1 MQWTQ
6 VFNPLGSIGISAIV
20 AFLPIVCF
28 LLCLLVIKL
37 KVYISALVTVVF
49 AGVLAVA
56 VYGMP
61 VNLVGASFAQGFVN
75 GIWPIAWIIV
85 AAIFLYKIADKCGAM
100 NIIRQSIMQIT
111 PDPRVQ
117 VILIGFCFG
126 SFLEG
131 AIGFGGPVAITAM
144 LLVGLG
150 LKPIQAAGLCL
161 VANTAPVAFGA
172 VGIPI
177 IAMTNMLGIEQ
188 YSIAAMTGRM
198 LFPFSFVIPFVVV
211 FLMDGMKGVKATFP
225 PVFVAAV
232 SFVATQFLSSNFLGA
247 ELPDI
252 LSAIVSIGATAIFLT
267 VTKWR
272 ASDNY
277 TIEGAQSDELKSSQ
291 TASLS
296 MGTIVKAWSPFL
308 LLILFVVLWTL
319 PSVKGAI
326 APWSSFTIPFES
338 IFGGQVL
345 HAETGK
351 VVGMNLG
358 ISLIVGQ
365 AGTAILIAALI
376 SIFILGA
383 SGETVVKSAKE
394 TFNEMFWPCVTIG
407 LLVSFAMISKNS
419 GMGNTMGMAFA
430 QTTGSF
436 YAFFSPIVGWLGV
449 FLTGSD
455 TSSNLLFGTLQQ
467 AAALELDKSGALQ
480 SLFIAANS
488 VGGVVGKMISPQSI
502 AVACGAVGLVG
513 RESELLKYTLKKSI
527 VLVILIGV
535 WTLII
540 ASVLPWFIPSIVPLA
555 H

>member
-1 MQWTQ
+1 MTSWTQ
-6 VFNPLGSIGISAIV
+6 VFNPLGNIGVSALV
-20 AFLPIVCF
+20 AFLPIICF
-28 LLCLLVIKL
+28 LVCLLVIKL
-37 KVYISALVTVVF
+37 KVYISAFVTVLF
-49 AGVLAVA
+49 AALLAFF

-61 VNLVGASFAQGFVN
+61 ANLIGASFAQGFVN
-75 GIWPIAWIIV
+75 GIWPIAWIII
-85 AAIFLYKIADKCGAM
+85 AAIFLYKIADKSGAM
-100 NIIRQSIMQIT
+100 EIIKNSIMQIT

-150 LKPIQAAGLCL
+150 LKPLQAAGLCL

-198 LFPFSFVIPFVVV
+198 LFPFSFVIPFVVI
-211 FLMDGMKGVKATFP
+211 FFMDGFKGVKETFA
-225 PVFVAAV
+225 PVFVAAL
-232 SFVATQFLSSNFLGA
+232 SFVVTQFLSSNYLGA

-252 LSAIVSIGATAIFLT
+252 LSAVVSIFATAIFLK
-267 VTKWR
+267 VTGWR
-272 ASDNY
+272 ASGEY
-277 TIEGAQSDELKSSQ
+277 KIEGVQSEEAKSIRQ
-291 TASLS
+291 IPFGQVL
-296 MGTIVKAWSPFL
+296 KAWSPFI
-308 LLILFVVLWTL
+308 LLIVLVIVWTL
-319 PSVKGAI
+319 PSVKGAVSS
-326 APWSSFTIPFES
+326 WSTFLIPFES
-338 IFGGQVL
+338 IFGGTVL
-345 HAETGK
+345 HGDTNAK
-351 VVGMNLG
+351 VDMNLKV
-358 ISLIVGQ
+358 SLIVNQ

-376 SIFILGA
+376 SIFILGT
-383 SGETVVKSAKE
+383 SGKKVADSAKE
-394 TFNEMFWPCVTIG
+394 TIKEMFLPCITIG
-407 LLVSFAMISKNS
+407 LLVSFAMICKNS
-419 GMGNTMGMAFA
+419 GMSNTLGMAFA
-430 QTTGSF
+430 QTTGSA
-436 YAFFSPIVGWLGV
+436 YAFFSPVVGWLGV

-467 AAALELDKSGALQ
+467 AAANELDKSGVLQ

-527 VLVILIGV
+527 VLIILIGI
-535 WTLII
+535 WTLFI
-540 ASVLPWFIPSIVPLA
+540 ANFLQAFIPEIVKL
-555 H
+555 

>member
-1 MQWTQ
+1 MQYTQ
-6 VFNPLGSIGISAIV
+6 IFDPLGHIGISALV

-28 LLCLLVIKL
+28 LLCLLIIKL
-37 KVYISALVTVVF
+37 KVYISAFITVLF
-49 AGVLAVA
+49 AGILAFA

-61 VNLVGASFAQGFVN
+61 LNLIGASFSQGFVN

-85 AAIFLYKIADKCGAM
+85 AAIFLYKIADKSGSM
-100 NIIRQSIMQIT
+100 EIIKTSIMQIT

-150 LKPIQAAGLCL
+150 LKPVQAAGLCL

-188 YSIAAMTGRM
+188 YSISAMTGRL
-198 LFPFSFVIPFVVV
+198 LFPFSFCIPFVVV
-211 FLMDGMKGVKATFP
+211 FLMDGFKGVKETFA
-225 PVFVAAV
+225 PVFVAAL
-232 SFVATQFLSSNFLGA
+232 SFVVTQFLSSNYLGA

-252 LSAIVSIGATAIFLT
+252 LSAVVSIACTAAFLKFT
-267 VTKWR
+267 GWK
-272 ASDNY
+272 ASGEY
-277 TIEGAQSDELKSSQ
+277 KLEGSESKEVKAAQSSESIPFGKV
-291 TASLS
+291 
-296 MGTIVKAWSPFL
+296 VKAWSPFI
-308 LLILFVVLWTL
+308 LLIALVILWTF
-319 PSVKGAI
+319 PQVKAAI
-326 APWSSFTIPFES
+326 GSWSSFTIPFES
-338 IFGGQVL
+338 IFGGQVI
-345 HAETGK
+345 HPDTGK

-358 ISLIVGQ
+358 ISLIVNQ
-365 AGTAILIAALI
+365 AGSAILIAALI
-376 SIFILGA
+376 SIVILGT
-383 SGETVVKSAKE
+383 SGEKVVASAKE
-394 TFNEMFWPCVTIG
+394 TIKEMFFPCVTIG

-419 GMGNTMGMAFA
+419 GMGNTLGMAFA
-430 QTTGSF
+430 QTTGNL
-436 YAFFSPIVGWLGV
+436 YAFFSPVVGWLGV

-467 AAALELDKSGALQ
+467 AAALELDSKLQ
-480 SLFIAANS
+480 ALFIAANS

-527 VLVILIGV
+527 ILVILIGI

-540 ASVLPWFIPSIVPLA
+540 ANLIQGLIPDIVSLQR
-555 H
+555 